1 MSGRP
6 FVAFAGHC
14 LSLKFPR
21 LGGLSARIICQPH
34 RIVACDGVFLVES
47 DSRDQTREMNQRL
60 ESELKPL
67 TAASSV
73 TEHIAS
79 RLSKI
84 PEESADTATRH
95 GQIQFPIADP
105 YLAAPKK

>member
-1 MSGRP
+1 
-6 FVAFAGHC
+6 
-14 LSLKFPR
+14 
-21 LGGLSARIICQPH
+21 
-34 RIVACDGVFLVES
+34 
-47 DSRDQTREMNQRL
+47 MNQRL

-95 GQIQFPIADP
+95 GQIRFPIADP